1 MDKNNLANW
10 FQKELIKDKKEIIN
24 HKKNLIH
31 EIKNAGVKGIFYKSK
46 KKEKKDSIWMKL
58 KKILSF

>member
-10 FQKELIKDKKEIIN
+10 FQKELIKDKKEVIN
-24 HKKNLIH
+24 HKKKLIR

-58 KKILSF
+58 KKILGF

>member
-1 MDKNNLANW
+1 
-10 FQKELIKDKKEIIN
+10 KELIKDKKEVIN
-24 HKKNLIH
+24 HKKKLIR

-58 KKILSF
+58 KKILGF